1 MRKTIL
7 LIGGVLFFSLR
18 AQKPPVHMKP
28 PPLMGKVRPG
38 PEITK
43 EQMWAAEKLQKRLEQ
58 EVAAKY
64 KGEIK
69 SEVREGPFQTL
80 LVRAYFPGAYPGTG
94 VMSAVV
100 DKTAI
105 SYGIHGERDFADFV
119 RAQGWLK
126 AEPDVD
132 DFMRVLDYAQFEA
145 VVMNLSHLEA
155 PTLRNE
161 SQGLVLRF
169 VRGFMPNGAYP
180 TEVIIQRTGGVK
192 VIQKTESQK
201 SR

>member
-7 LIGGVLFFSLR
+7 LICGAFFLSVR

-28 PPLMGKVRPG
+28 PPPAGKTRPA
-38 PEITK
+38 PEISK
-43 EQMWAAEKLQKRLEQ
+43 EQLWAAEKLQKRFEQ

-64 KGEIK
+64 KGEVK

-94 VMSAVV
+94 VMSAIV
-100 DKTAI
+100 DKTAT

-126 AEPDVD
+126 VEPDVD

-145 VVMNLSHLEA
+145 VVMNMSHLEA
-155 PTLRNE
+155 PTLQNE
-161 SQGLVLRF
+161 GQGLVLRF

-180 TEVIIQRTGGVK
+180 TEVIVAQTGGVK
-192 VIQKTESQK
+192 VIQKPDRGK
-201 SR
+201 GR